1 MKIFKVEKPI
11 KLSKFLLERY
21 GAELSYST
29 LQKLIRNKDI
39 KVDGKRV
46 NKDVALVIGQE
57 ITVYYDG
64 EKSDIKPLFERDGVF
79 VFYKSPTITSEDFAF
94 KVNKSYFGLEL
105 CHRLD
110 RNTAGLLVFANEKA
124 YPEIIKA
131 FKDRTVE
138 KYYLAEVYGKMK
150 KPSARLISY
159 LVKDEEQATVKIYDN
174 EVKGSVKIIT
184 EYQTVEERAETTLLK
199 VKLITGKTHQI
210 RAHLAHVGNFIIGD
224 NKYGDS
230 EINKK
235 FKTKRQKLVAY
246 SLKFNFEKN
255 SPLYN
260 INGKEIKL
268 EKVEI

>member
-64 EKSDIKPLFERDGVF
+64 EKSDIKPLFESDGVF

-131 FKDRTVE
+131 FKDRTIE
-138 KYYLAEVYGKMK
+138 KFYLAEVYGKMK
-150 KPSARLISY
+150 KPKDTLISY
-159 LVKDEEQATVKIYDN
+159 LVKNESASTVKVYDS

-184 EYQTVEERAETTLLK
+184 EYETVEERAETTLVK
-199 VKLITGKTHQI
+199 VNLITGKTHQI
-210 RAHLAHVGNFIIGD
+210 RAHLAHIGNFIIGD
-224 NKYGDS
+224 GKYGDND
-230 EINKK
+230 INKK
-235 FKTKRQKLVAY
+235 FKAKRQRLIAYKLR
-246 SLKFNFEKN
+246 FNFDK
-255 SPLYN
+255 SSMLYN
-260 INGKEIKL
+260 INGKEVT
-268 EKVEI
+268 VENTEF